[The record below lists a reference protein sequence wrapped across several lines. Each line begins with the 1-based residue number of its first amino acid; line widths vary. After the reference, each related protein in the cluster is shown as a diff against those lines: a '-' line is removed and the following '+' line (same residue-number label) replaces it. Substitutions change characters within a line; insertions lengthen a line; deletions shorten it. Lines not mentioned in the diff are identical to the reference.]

1 MHTREQSSSAS
12 HVQDE
17 QINASKDNSEQR
29 QRQTL
34 SATTITAGILSSL
47 LFVVSPQ
54 QQPPPAFAFDNGIPE
69 MKNYK
74 NIPKH
79 PGKTPTDVGIDN
91 TDGRLAIC
99 DGAPNCFSTTGD
111 DSHLLQP
118 WNPKGGISKTQAM
131 DQLVNA
137 IKAYPPGQARIDRGG
152 FKIVTSKPDYLYVQ
166 FESMKHGFIDDVE
179 FAFSGGSSSETIE
192 IQVRSA
198 SRMGFLDLGV
208 NGKRL
213 NWISTHLVE
222 TYGWRQT
229 DKPITPDVY
238 LDYFPMMPFSFDDY
252 IRSVLS
258 PETCPVPANPLECKD
273 PSSGPA

>member
-1 MHTREQSSSAS
+1 
-12 HVQDE
+12 V
-17 QINASKDNSEQR
+17 NSKSNLRKNDQR
-29 QRQTL
+29 KKQKL
-34 SATTITAGILSSL
+34 LGAVTAGILSSL
-47 LFVVSPQ
+47 LLVGSPQ
-54 QQPPPAFAFDNGIPE
+54 YLQHQQSSPFPIPVAIAFDNGIPE

-79 PGKTPTDVGIDN
+79 PGKTPTDTLGISD
-91 TDGRLAIC
+91 DGKLALC

-118 WNPKGGISKTQAM
+118 WKPKGGTSKSQAM
-131 DQLVNA
+131 EQLVDT

-152 FKIVTSKPDYLYVQ
+152 FKIVSSKPDYLYVQ

-179 FAFSGGSSSETIE
+179 FALSSSSNNIE
-192 IQVRSA
+192 LQVRSA

-213 NWISTHLVE
+213 NWISNHLVE
-222 TYGWRQT
+222 TYGWKQT
-229 DKPITPDVY
+229 DKPITPETY
-238 LDYFPMMPFSFDDY
+238 PDYFPMMPFSFDDY

-258 PETCPVPANPLECKD
+258 PETCPVPSNPLECLD
-273 PSSGPA
+273 PASGPA